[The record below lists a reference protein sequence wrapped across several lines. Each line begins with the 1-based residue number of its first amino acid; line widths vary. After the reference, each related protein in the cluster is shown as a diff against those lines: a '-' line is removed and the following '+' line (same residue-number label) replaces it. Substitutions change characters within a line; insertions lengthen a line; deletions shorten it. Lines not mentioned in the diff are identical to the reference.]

1 MHNDIGKIL
10 LISDLDKNFIDK
22 LKKDHYNLQV
32 TQAQVIIRNT
42 SYDWKGM

>member
-32 TQAQVIIRNT
+32 TQAQVIIHN
-42 SYDWKGM
+42 

>member
-32 TQAQVIIRNT
+32 TQAQVIIRST